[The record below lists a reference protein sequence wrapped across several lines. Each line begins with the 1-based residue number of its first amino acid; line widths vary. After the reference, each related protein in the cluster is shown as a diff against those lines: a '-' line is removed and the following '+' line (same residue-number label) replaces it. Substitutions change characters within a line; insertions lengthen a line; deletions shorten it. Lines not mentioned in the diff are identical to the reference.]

1 MSDNSGKVLS
11 LAAILR
17 PRQKSTLIAACALVA
32 GLVLGSGAIFGWP
45 WTSTTGAGQTTAH
58 DQGSVRV
65 YKGPLPAGALGGRI
79 DSVTCPT
86 PSHCV
91 GIGDYYT
98 ADSSRVPVLVVTG
111 AGAVWKA
118 TAVQLPPG
126 AQSVVGW
133 EPFHLACPA
142 VSTCVGVGSF
152 DGPLGSGIGG
162 GLLVSGSGGS
172 WKATRAPLPQ
182 NSSATP
188 DAILSAV
195 SCASAAVCTAIG
207 TYTDATGGGQGLL
220 LARTGN
226 SWSPLEVGATL
237 NAVACAPHADCVIVG
252 ATYGRTA
259 EDDNGAIL
267 TGNGASWKP
276 TIAPLP
282 ANAAAPPGAGLNAV
296 TCPSARMCVAAGY
309 YTDTLGKEEGLLLT
323 GYGAS
328 WTAVETANTGALAQ
342 VACSSPTSCV
352 VVGKSTLV
360 LRTGAANSWT
370 TIPIPLPLDAIK
382 NADTFGF
389 NSTSCGPTLTCAL
402 AGFYETTAK
411 DRKGL
416 IVAGSGRTW
425 TAANVPLA
433 PDESTNSGGPSIQTV
448 TCPLV
453 MTCLAVGGYQEYTSG
468 SHKTASDQ
476 PLIGVINPP

>member
-1 MSDNSGKVLS
+1 M
-11 LAAILR
+11 R
-17 PRQKSTLIAACALVA
+17 PRQKATLIAACSLVA

-45 WTSTTGAGQTTAH
+45 WAGTTGAGQTLQPGHGPRTAH
-58 DQGSVRV
+58 DLGSVRA
-65 YKGPLPAGALGGRI
+65 YKGPLPAGALGGSV

-98 ADSSRVPVLVVTG
+98 AGSSRIPVLVVTG

-133 EPFHLACPA
+133 EPFQLACPTI
-142 VSTCVGVGSF
+142 STCVGVGSF

-162 GLLVSGSGGS
+162 GLLVSGSGSS

-195 SCASAAVCTAIG
+195 SCASAGVCIAIG
-207 TYTDATGGGQGLL
+207 TYTDTAGDGQGLL
-220 LARTGN
+220 LARTVN

-237 NAVACAPHADCVIVG
+237 NAVACAPHANCVIVG

-267 TGNGASWKP
+267 TGTGASWKP

-296 TCPSARMCVAAGY
+296 TCPSVRMCVAAGY
-309 YTDTLGKEEGLLLT
+309 YTDTSGKEDGLLLT

-328 WTAVETANTGALAQ
+328 WTAVETAHTGALLQ
-342 VACSSPTSCV
+342 VACSSSTACV
-352 VVGKSTLV
+352 AVGKSTLV

-370 TIPIPLPLDAIK
+370 TIPIPLPLDAVK
-382 NADTFGF
+382 NSDTFSF
-389 NSTSCGPTLTCAL
+389 NSTSCGPTPTCAL

-411 DRKGL
+411 DREGL

-425 TAANVPLA
+425 TAAKVPLA
-433 PDESTNSGGPSIQTV
+433 PNESTNSIGASMQSV
-448 TCPLV
+448 ACPLV
-453 MTCLAVGGYQEYTSG
+453 MTCLTVGGYQEYTSG
-468 SHKTASDQ
+468 SRKATSDQ
-476 PLIGVINPP
+476 PLIGVYNLP